1 MKLDPLTSAY
11 LKVIEENASNG
22 AVEATKKQVGKTF
35 GDSSNDSKAKP
46 EACFDNLKNVDI
58 DKPTEAPAELTT
70 DGSESEPKELK
81 KGEKLTLKG
90 EAKNPFDALFNKI
103 ISEDSF
109 DFSTEDD
116 NQIKPEEH
124 FGGPEGIGYT
134 PESEESEEEEGFG
147 EEEGEEESVEELFSQ
162 LKDLVSKIG
171 THLGVSEHDEE
182 GEEEDENPFG
192 EDEDEEGFPEDSR
205 ESSDEEEVEEE
216 ESDENLNQ
224 EAVEIEELSNEKGLS
239 LTAKS
244 AHTVKGAVPVT
255 KKSATHVKGKKVT
268 GKPEEFK
275 NEGGVSSLQS
285 KNNKVPAVSTGK
297 YLFDQ

>member
-22 AVEATKKQVGKTF
+22 AVEASKKQVGKTF
-35 GDSSNDSKAKP
+35 GDSSNDSNVKP
-46 EACFDNLKNVDI
+46 AASFDNLKNAKVE
-58 DKPTEAPAELTT
+58 KPTEAPAELTT

-109 DFSTEDD
+109 DFSTDED
-116 NQIKPEEH
+116 NSIKPEEH
-124 FGGPEGIGYT
+124 FGGPEGIGYS
-134 PESEESEEEEGFG
+134 PEEESDEEGEEGMG

-162 LKDLVSKIG
+162 LKDLVAKIG
-171 THLGVSEHDEE
+171 THLGISEE
-182 GEEEDENPFG
+182 GEDEEPFG
-192 EDEDEEGFPEDSR
+192 EEEDEEGFPEDSR
-205 ESSDEEEVEEE
+205 ESSDEDSEE
-216 ESDENLNQ
+216 ESDEESENLNQ
-224 EAVEIEELSNEKGLS
+224 EAVEMEELSNEKGLS

-255 KKSATHVKGKKVT
+255 KKSATNVKGKKVT

-275 NEGGVSSLQS
+275 NEGGISSLQS

>member
-35 GDSSNDSKAKP
+35 GDSSNDSKVKP
-46 EACFDNLKNVDI
+46 AAAFDNLKNVDVEE
-58 DKPTEAPAELTT
+58 PTEAPAELTT

-109 DFSTEDD
+109 DFSTDED
-116 NQIKPEEH
+116 NAIKPEAH
-124 FGGPEGIGYT
+124 FGGPEGIGHS
-134 PESEESEEEEGFG
+134 PEEEESEEEEGMD

-162 LKDLVSKIG
+162 LKDLVAKIG
-171 THLGVSEHDEE
+171 AHLGVSEE
-182 GEEEDENPFG
+182 GEEDEEPFG
-192 EDEDEEGFPEDSR
+192 EEEDEEGFPEDSR
-205 ESSDEEEVEEE
+205 ESSDEEEEEE
-216 ESDENLNQ
+216 EDENLNQ
-224 EAVEIEELSNEKGLS
+224 EAVEMEELSDEKGLS
-239 LTAKS
+239 LTSKS
-244 AHTVKGAVPVT
+244 SFTVKGAVPVT
-255 KKSATHVKGKKVT
+255 KKSATNVKCKKVT

-275 NEGGVSSLQS
+275 NEGGISSLQA

>member
-22 AVEATKKQVGKTF
+22 AVEATKKQVGKTL
-35 GDSSNDSKAKP
+35 GDSTNDSKVKP

-58 DKPTEAPAELTT
+58 ETPAEAPAELTT

-116 NQIKPEEH
+116 NALKPSDN
-124 FGGPEGIGYT
+124 FGGPEGLGMAS
-134 PESEESEEEEGFG
+134 SEENEEEGEDEGFG
-147 EEEGEEESVEELFSQ
+147 EEDEEEESVEELFSQ
-162 LKDLVSKIG
+162 LKDLVAKIG
-171 THLGVSEHDEE
+171 THLGMSEEE
-182 GEEEDENPFG
+182 GEEEG
-192 EDEDEEGFPEDSR
+192 EEESEEGEGFPEDSR
-205 ESSDEEEVEEE
+205 EGSE
-216 ESDENLNQ
+216 ESEETDEDLS
-224 EAVEIEELSNEKGLS
+224 EESVEMEELSNEKGLS
-239 LTAKS
+239 LTNKKNVVA
-244 AHTVKGAVPVT
+244 GAVPVT
-255 KKSATHVKGKKVT
+255 KKSATVVKGKKVT

-275 NEGGVSSLQS
+275 NEAGINSLQS
-285 KNNKVPAVSTGK
+285 KNNKVPAVTTAK

>member
-22 AVEATKKQVGKTF
+22 AVEASKKQVGKTF
-35 GDSSNDSKAKP
+35 GDSANDSKVKP
-46 EACFDNLKNVDI
+46 SASFDNLKNAKI
-58 DKPTEAPAELTT
+58 EKPTEAPAELTT

-81 KGEKLTLKG
+81 KGEKLSLKG
-90 EAKNPFDALFNKI
+90 ESKNPFDVLFNKI

-109 DFSTEDD
+109 DFSTDED
-116 NQIKPEEH
+116 NAIKPETH
-124 FGGPEGIGYT
+124 FGGPEGIGYS
-134 PESEESEEEEGFG
+134 PEENESEEEEGFG

-171 THLGVSEHDEE
+171 THLGVSEE
-182 GEEEDENPFG
+182 GEEEEEEDAFG
-192 EDEDEEGFPEDSR
+192 EEEDEEGFPEDSR
-205 ESSDEEEVEEE
+205 ESSEEE
-216 ESDENLNQ
+216 EEEEEEDENLNQ

-255 KKSATHVKGKKVT
+255 KKSATNVKGKKVT

-275 NEGGVSSLQS
+275 NEGGVSSLQA

>member
-22 AVEATKKQVGKTF
+22 AVEASKKQVGKTF
-35 GDSSNDSKAKP
+35 GDSANDSKVKP
-46 EACFDNLKNVDI
+46 SASFDNLKNAKI
-58 DKPTEAPAELTT
+58 EKPTEAPAELTT

-81 KGEKLTLKG
+81 KGEKLSLKG
-90 EAKNPFDALFNKI
+90 ESKNPFDVLFNKI

-109 DFSTEDD
+109 DFSTDED
-116 NQIKPEEH
+116 NAIKPETH
-124 FGGPEGIGYT
+124 FGGPEGIGYS
-134 PESEESEEEEGFG
+134 PEENESEEEEGFG

-171 THLGVSEHDEE
+171 THLGVSEE
-182 GEEEDENPFG
+182 GEEEEEEDAFG
-192 EDEDEEGFPEDSR
+192 EEEDEEGFPEDSR
-205 ESSDEEEVEEE
+205 ESSEEE
-216 ESDENLNQ
+216 EEEEEEEDENLNQ

-255 KKSATHVKGKKVT
+255 KKSATNVKGKKVT

-275 NEGGVSSLQS
+275 NEGGVSSLQA

>member
-22 AVEATKKQVGKTF
+22 AVEASKKQVGKTF
-35 GDSSNDSKAKP
+35 GDSANDSKVKP
-46 EACFDNLKNVDI
+46 SASFDNLKNVKI
-58 DKPTEAPAELTT
+58 EKPTEAPAELTS
-70 DGSESEPKELK
+70 DCCESEPKELK

-90 EAKNPFDALFNKI
+90 ESKNPFDVLFNKI

-109 DFSTEDD
+109 DFSTDED
-116 NQIKPEEH
+116 NAIKPEAH
-124 FGGPEGIGYT
+124 FGGPEGIGYS
-134 PESEESEEEEGFG
+134 PEEDESEEEEGFG
-147 EEEGEEESVEELFSQ
+147 EEEEEEEGEEESVEELFSQ
-162 LKDLVSKIG
+162 LKDLVAKIG
-171 THLGVSEHDEE
+171 AHMGVSEEGEDEE
-182 GEEEDENPFG
+182 EPFG
-192 EDEDEEGFPEDSR
+192 EEEDEEGFPEDSR
-205 ESSDEEEVEEE
+205 ESSDEDEEE

-255 KKSATHVKGKKVT
+255 KKSATNVKGKKVT

-275 NEGGVSSLQS
+275 NEGGISSLQA

>member
-1 MKLDPLTSAY
+1 MKQDPLTSAY
-11 LKVIEENASNG
+11 LKVINENASNG
-22 AVEATKKQVGKTF
+22 AVEASKKQVGKTF
-35 GDSSNDSKAKP
+35 GDASNDSKVKP
-46 EACFDNLKNVDI
+46 AAAFDNLKNAKV

-109 DFSTEDD
+109 DFSTEED
-116 NQIKPEEH
+116 NVVKPNDN
-124 FGGPEGIGYT
+124 FGGPEGIGYS
-134 PESEESEEEEGFG
+134 PEGEEETEEEEGFG

-171 THLGVSEHDEE
+171 THLGVSEE
-182 GEEEDENPFG
+182 GEEESEEEEDPFAEEEEG
-192 EDEDEEGFPEDSR
+192 EGFPEDSR
-205 ESSDEEEVEEE
+205 EGSEESEEEDEDLNE
-216 ESDENLNQ
+216 ES
-224 EAVEIEELSNEKGLS
+224 VEIEELSNEKGLS

-255 KKSATHVKGKKVT
+255 KKSATNVKGKKVT

-275 NEGGVSSLQS
+275 NEGGISSLQA